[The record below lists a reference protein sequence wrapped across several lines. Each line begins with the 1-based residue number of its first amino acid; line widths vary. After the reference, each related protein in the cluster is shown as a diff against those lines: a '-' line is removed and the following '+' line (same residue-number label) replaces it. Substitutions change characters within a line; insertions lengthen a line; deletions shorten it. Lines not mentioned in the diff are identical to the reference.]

1 MYLTNFTDHELS
13 NYLANRPGFLQLN
26 VVTDMPVNEYWIG
39 NQLIAIAVFNNET
52 YTRRIYTNS

>member
-13 NYLANRPGFLQLN
+13 NYLADRPGFLRLN

-39 NQLIAIAVFNNET
+39 NQLIVLVIFNNAT
-52 YTRRIYTNS
+52 STKRIYTNS